1 MMEAANSLKTQIS
14 EDMKSAMRARDN
26 ARRDA
31 LRLIL
36 AAIKQQ
42 EVDNRKALDDV
53 EMLGVLDSMLK
64 QRRESI
70 NQFKRAGRDD
80 LIAQEQFEMDV
91 IVTYMPA
98 RLSDP
103 EIESLIEDAIANSG
117 AASLQ
122 DMGKVMGR
130 LKSQLAGRADMAEV
144 SRKVKARLTS
154 A

>member
-70 NQFKRAGRDD
+70 DQFKRAGRDD